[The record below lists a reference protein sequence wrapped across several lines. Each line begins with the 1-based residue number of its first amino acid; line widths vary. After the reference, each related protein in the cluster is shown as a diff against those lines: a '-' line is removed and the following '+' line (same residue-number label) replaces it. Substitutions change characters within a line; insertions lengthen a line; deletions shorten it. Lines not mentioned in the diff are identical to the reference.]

1 MDTTTGRTATIGG
14 LSSEQSTLMAL
25 PIDETGA
32 AGSSTH
38 LSAKLDNT
46 FYAEKL
52 AGLRQKILNI
62 QSKHDQT
69 I

>member
-1 MDTTTGRTATIGG
+1 
-14 LSSEQSTLMAL
+14 MAL